1 MYSGDDITVLMSIYS
16 KSKLDELK
24 TALYSVFSQQSVRPK
39 AILIV
44 EDGPVSEE
52 VELFLIDMAQ
62 MVPLKII
69 SLEKNVGL
77 ALALQEGLKKVD
89 TVLVA
94 RMDSDDISV
103 PNRFEL
109 QLKEFNLDPKLAVVG
124 GSVSEFSRTIGDAK
138 FIRQLPEHD
147 EAVRRFSKFRSPFN
161 HPTVMMKTA
170 EIKKVGGY
178 KSLGKLEDYF
188 LWVRLLTSKEITVLN
203 LPEILVHMRAGQS
216 LYQRRGGSSEMIQH
230 FWILRRYMLQEKQ
243 LNYVQF
249 IVSMTTNA
257 ISILISP
264 KLRMS
269 LYSLF
274 LRKKL

>member
-24 TALYSVFSQQSVRPK
+24 TALDSVFSQQSVRPK

-69 SLEKNVGL
+69 PLEKNVGL
-77 ALALQEGLKKVD
+77 ALALQEGLKKVE

-147 EAVRRFSKFRSPFN
+147 EAVRCFSKFRSPFN

-216 LYQRRGGSSEMIQH
+216 LYQRRGGSIEMIQY